1 MSQFLPPMITLLQD
15 YVLALGGTQE
25 MLDVIGHTSNTDDE
39 ERIKLLQYC
48 LDLDRALQG
57 MIPI

>member
-1 MSQFLPPMITLLQD
+1 MIQTLQE
-15 YVLALGGTQE
+15 YALALGGTQE

-57 MIPI
+57 IIPI

>member
-1 MSQFLPPMITLLQD
+1 MIQILQK
-15 YVLALGGTQE
+15 YALELNGTQE

-57 MIPI
+57 IISI